1 MKSINPRRAAAVGT
15 LVCAL
20 GATFVMYGL
29 GLRADAPP
37 DDLDLLTA
45 TERVKAVGG
54 TDAQNQDPTVRSVKV
69 TARRYRFDPGV
80 IEVFQDDVVKVELNT
95 ADIAHSLT
103 IDAYR
108 IAKRVSPAQPVT
120 FEFRADQTGTFP
132 YYCNLQIDDGC
143 RQMHGQLVVKPRR

>member
-1 MKSINPRRAAAVGT
+1 
-15 LVCAL
+15 
-20 GATFVMYGL
+20 MYGL
-29 GLRADAPP
+29 ALRTDAAP
-37 DDLDLLTA
+37 DDLDSLTA
-45 TERVKAVGG
+45 AERVKAGGG
-54 TDAQNQDPTVRSVKV
+54 TGAQNQDPIVRSVKV

-80 IEVFQDDVVKVELNT
+80 IEVFQDDVVKVELDT

-108 IAKRVSPAQPVT
+108 IAKRVSPSQPIS